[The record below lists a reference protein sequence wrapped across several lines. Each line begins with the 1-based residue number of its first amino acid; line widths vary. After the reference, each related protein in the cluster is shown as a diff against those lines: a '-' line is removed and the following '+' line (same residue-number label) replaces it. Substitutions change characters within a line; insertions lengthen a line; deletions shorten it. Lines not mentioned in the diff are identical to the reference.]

1 MAEDYHIHGGVVG
14 TVNCQGNVIMHGGV
28 VDRMN
33 VQGDC
38 KQYGGIIERR
48 IIMGGSAAVSQ
59 QQSQPKERVIYK
71 DRIVYKDRVVYR
83 DRVITQN
90 NSQQARI
97 IQKLEKENEQLR
109 KALKEKEETA
119 PPDDILVQRICS
131 LRDIIDK
138 EREAHAKDVEDL
150 KYRLDVAMEINTKLR
165 QHNDE
170 VDRRSQEIADNHI
183 DILATLMAAYPF
195 TPDKDLEFEFGIPVQ
210 RIRDTARVLGQ
221 IKSPEAR
228 AEAREYLHKQHIE
241 LIQRRGGDQGN
252 HKPRTRQVE
261 KVDKKGKVL
270 ASYKSIVDAANRTGC
285 TSKTIQKYCLSE
297 KTIYMK
303 DGITFRYKD
312 NENQD
317 S

>member
-1 MAEDYHIHGGVVG
+1 MTDHQYVFQGPVGQMQLSHCTVYVQGIVDKLTLDNCDVQVTGIVNHRYDMQKRVVVG
-14 TVNCQGNVIMHGGV
+14 EPPKTDAEIELFEKRRENTNLRWQ
-28 VDRMN
+28 
-33 VQGDC
+33 VQSLQSEVHRL
-38 KQYGGIIERR
+38 KQEIKRLR
-48 IIMGGSAAVSQ
+48 NAAQ
-59 QQSQPKERVIYK
+59 QPEP
-71 DRIVYKDRVVYR
+71 
-83 DRVITQN
+83 
-90 NSQQARI
+90 
-97 IQKLEKENEQLR
+97 L
-109 KALKEKEETA
+109 
-119 PPDDILVQRICS
+119 PDDDVLVQRICS
-131 LRDIIDK
+131 LRDTIDK
-138 EREAHAKDVEDL
+138 EREAHAKEIDDL

-195 TPDKDLEFEFGIPVQ
+195 TPDKDLEFEFGIPVT

-228 AEAREYLHKQHIE
+228 AEAREYLQKQHLE

-303 DGITFRYKD
+303 EGITFRYKD
-312 NENQD
+312 NENQN

>member
-1 MAEDYHIHGGVVG
+1 MQLSHC
-14 TVNCQGNVIMHGGV
+14 TVY
-28 VDRMN
+28 
-33 VQGDC
+33 VQGIVEKLTLEDC
-38 KQYGGIIERR
+38 QVQVSGIVQQRFDMNKRVFVADPPKPANDYEVRELRR
-48 IIMGGSAAVSQ
+48 EVNELRW
-59 QQSQPKERVIYK
+59 KLR
-71 DRIVYKDRVVYR
+71 
-83 DRVITQN
+83 
-90 NSQQARI
+90 NSQTH
-97 IQKLEKENEQLR
+97 EEQLR
-109 KALKEKEETA
+109 NKIKELKESGAQEPE
-119 PPDDILVQRICS
+119 PSDDVLVQRICS
-131 LRDIIDK
+131 LRDTLDK
-138 EREAHAKDVEDL
+138 EREAHAKEVEDL

-165 QHNDE
+165 RHNDE

-195 TPDKDLEFEFGIPVQ
+195 TPDKDLEFEFGIPVP

-228 AEAREYLHKQHIE
+228 AEAREYLQKQHLE
-241 LIQRRGGDQGN
+241 LIQRRGGYQGN

-285 TSKTIQKYCLSE
+285 NSKTIQKYCLSE

-312 NENQD
+312 NENQN

>member
-1 MAEDYHIHGGVVG
+1 MTDHKYVFQGPVGQMQLSHCTVYVQGIVEKLTLEDCEVQVTGIVNHRYDMQKCVVVG
-14 TVNCQGNVIMHGGV
+14 EPPKPANDYEV
-28 VDRMN
+28 RELRRE
-33 VQGDC
+33 
-38 KQYGGIIERR
+38 IEELRWKLR
-48 IIMGGSAAVSQ
+48 
-59 QQSQPKERVIYK
+59 
-71 DRIVYKDRVVYR
+71 
-83 DRVITQN
+83 
-90 NSQQARI
+90 NSQTH
-97 IQKLEKENEQLR
+97 EEQLR
-109 KALKEKEETA
+109 NKIIKLKESGAKEPE
-119 PPDDILVQRICS
+119 PSDDVLVQRICS
-131 LRDIIDK
+131 LRDTIDK
-138 EREAHAKDVEDL
+138 EREAHSKEVEDL

-165 QHNDE
+165 QHNEE

-195 TPDKDLEFEFGIPVQ
+195 TPDKDLEFEFGIPVP

-228 AEAREYLHKQHIE
+228 AEAREYLQKQHLE

-285 TSKTIQKYCLSE
+285 ASKTIQKYCSSE

-312 NENQD
+312 NENQN

>member
-28 VDRMN
+28 VEQMN

-48 IIMGGSAAVSQ
+48 VIIGGSAAVAQ
-59 QQSQPKERVIYK
+59 QQTQPKERVI
-71 DRIVYKDRVVYR
+71 YKDRVVYR

-90 NSQQARI
+90 NPQQARI

-119 PPDDILVQRICS
+119 PPDDVLVQRICT
-131 LRDIIDK
+131 LRDTIDK
-138 EREAHAKDVEDL
+138 EREAHAKEVEDL
-150 KYRLDVAMEINTKLR
+150 KDRLDVAMEINTKLR

-195 TPDKDLEFEFGIPVQ
+195 TPDKDLEFEFGIPSY
-210 RIRDTARVLGQ
+210 RIRDTARMLGQ

-228 AEAREYLHKQHIE
+228 AEAREYLQKQHRE

-285 TSKTIQKYCLSE
+285 ASKTIQKYCLSE

-312 NENQD
+312 NENQN

>member
-1 MAEDYHIHGGVVG
+1 MTDHKYVFQGPVKQMQLSHCEVYIQGIVDNLTLEDCHVQVTGI
-14 TVNCQGNVIMHGGV
+14 VNQRHDI
-28 VDRMN
+28 
-33 VQGDC
+33 
-38 KQYGGIIERR
+38 
-48 IIMGGSAAVSQ
+48 
-59 QQSQPKERVIYK
+59 QPKRVFVADQPKPANDYEVRELRREIEELRWK
-71 DRIVYKDRVVYR
+71 LR
-83 DRVITQN
+83 
-90 NSQQARI
+90 NSQTH
-97 IQKLEKENEQLR
+97 EEQLR
-109 KALKEKEETA
+109 NKIKELKESGTVKESV
-119 PPDDILVQRICS
+119 PSDDVLVQRICT
-131 LRDIIDK
+131 LRDTIDK
-138 EREAHAKDVEDL
+138 ERDAHAKEVEDL

-183 DILATLMAAYPF
+183 DILATLMSAYPF
-195 TPDKDLEFEFGIPVQ
+195 TPDKDLEFEFGIPVP

-228 AEAREYLHKQHIE
+228 AEAREYLQKQHLE

-312 NENQD
+312 NENQN